1 MNIELHNTNKKL
13 GKRTIV
19 LNMTTAIDCPSKRLG
34 LCAIHKICYAK
45 QAELRFKKRVFSYRK
60 HQAKAWKS
68 LNAKE
73 ITKQIFLNAL
83 HRYSKIKWL
92 RVSECGDFNT
102 QEDVNKL
109 SEIAHRLVKYGILV
123 YTYTKRK
130 DLDFTN
136 LSNNLIVNGSEF
148 MLDNEFR
155 IVNEYSGNYETCRG
169 DCNVCSLCKEKGKL
183 IIENKFHGVSFNYL
197 KRRKNGNKDSENRH

>member
-13 GKRTIV
+13 GKRTLV

-34 LCAIHKICYAK
+34 LCAIHKVCYAK
-45 QAELRFKKRVFSYRK
+45 QAELRFKKRVLFYRK
-60 HQAKAWKS
+60 QQAQAWKVMS
-68 LNAKE
+68 AKE

-83 HRYSKIKWL
+83 HRYSKIKFL
-92 RVSECGDFNT
+92 RVSECGDFST
-102 QEDVNKL
+102 QQDVEKL
-109 SEIAHRLVKYGILV
+109 SEVAHRLTKYGILV

-130 DLDFTN
+130 DLGFTN
-136 LSNNLIVNGSEF
+136 ISNNLIVNGSEF

-155 IVNEYSGNYETCRG
+155 IVNEYSGNYATCPG
-169 DCNVCSLCKEKGKL
+169 DCNVCSLCKEKKNL

-197 KRRKNGNKDSENRH
+197 KRRTNGNKGS